1 MRFGWMPVCSILV
14 CLLLTAACA
23 PSQDDFGF
31 RIDELELKP
40 GRQQIAV
47 RLDQQVRFSEAA
59 RRALRNGVTL
69 TLLVDVEVRDAR
81 NLNLLADR
89 RERFEVRYLP
99 LSERYQLT
107 GGTPAIQQTYPR
119 LRHVNAEL
127 SRLRLILPT
136 GPLAPGPYELRARM
150 RLDRTSLP
158 TPLQLP
164 AVLSPDWAHDT
175 RWFQWPFEIS
185 A

>member
-1 MRFGWMPVCSILV
+1 MFS
-14 CLLLTAACA
+14 CLLMTTACT
-23 PSQDDFGF
+23 PNRDDFGF
-31 RIDELELKP
+31 RIEGLELEP
-40 GRQQIAV
+40 GQRQITV

-59 RRALRNGVTL
+59 ERALRNGVTL

-81 NLNLLADR
+81 NLNLLTDQ

-99 LSERYQLT
+99 LSERYQLA
-107 GGTPAIQQTYPR
+107 GGTPAMQQTYPR

-127 SRLRLILPT
+127 SRLRLTLPT
-136 GPLAPGPYELRARM
+136 APLAPGPYELRARM

-164 AVLSPDWAHDT
+164 AVLSAEWAHDT
-175 RWFQWPFEIS
+175 RWFQWPFEIG